1 MAFCLKLREPLPEGL
16 KRVFCEQIDSALHC
30 CQHPA
35 KQRGVTV
42 HEVRKHLKK
51 LRAGMRLGV
60 GAVGKNCHAEE
71 NRCVRDIGRLVS
83 DLRDAQVRLQTF
95 IKLRDKASKKN
106 SGKQLFPRTEELL
119 VLERESFSAAFD
131 GWQKE
136 AIPQLEGVKA
146 CLMAWP
152 LDGLNWKQICGAVC
166 KIYRRG
172 QRALAT
178 TIEDPDAENFHSW
191 RKRVKDVWYQLRI
204 LQPLNRTVLEE
215 MAHDAEVLGELLG
228 SEHDLDFLRARLE
241 KESGDEALADEL
253 SQLQKMIGKRCKG
266 LRRDALE
273 LGRRFYAEPSKAFA
287 KRISIF
293 AEKRT

>member
-1 MAFCLKLREPLPEGL
+1 MGFRFKSREPIPQGL
-16 KRVFCEQIDSALHC
+16 KRIFCEQIDSALHM

-51 LRAGMRLGV
+51 LRAAMRLAI
-60 GAVGKNCHAEE
+60 GAVGKNCHAEQD
-71 NRCVRDIGRLVS
+71 RCVRKIGRLVS

-95 IKLRDKASKKN
+95 IRLRDKAEKN
-106 SGKQLFPRTEELL
+106 SGRQCFPRTEELL
-119 VLERESFSAAFD
+119 VLERESFSAAFA

-136 AIPQLEGVKA
+136 AIPQLKNVKA
-146 CLMAWP
+146 RVKAWP
-152 LDGLNWKQICGAVC
+152 SGGLNWKQICNAVC

-178 TIEDPDAENFHSW
+178 TIEHPDAENFHAW

-215 MAHDAEVLGELLG
+215 MAKDAEVLGELLG
-228 SEHDLDFLRARLE
+228 TEHDLDFLRARLE

-253 SQLQKMIGKRCKG
+253 RQLQKLIGKRCKR

-287 KRISIF
+287 KRIFIF
-293 AEKRT
+293 AGTRT